1 MMRKLSIYPEDRIDR
16 KKFIILC
23 LGILLSF
30 FTSMSK
36 MLVPGPVY
44 NQLHLE
50 LAFDPSAIAALGA
63 LYMYT
68 YAGSQLMA
76 GVFADRYGGVRIL
89 LIGGSLFTLGFAIFP
104 LGSNYYIMAG
114 ARAVCGFGAGMVFLG
129 NSKIVNDLFP
139 GKFAAAMGLMLFV
152 GYLGPVA
159 GTIPMVALIE
169 AVRWRAAFIIPGSIC
184 VLIMLLVVLIMK
196 GTIKKVV
203 PGQTL
208 KPLFT
213 MCGNASM
220 WKLCVSTAIGFG
232 VYYLLLT
239 QIGQKCFEDFY
250 SWSKYSASL
259 VVTFLTITVALNNV
273 VGNFYL
279 KFTSG
284 RTKPIVVTGLFCG
297 FLGSV
302 LGAAV
307 FRWQYP
313 GVFLIFSFFL
323 ISIPAGFFPLYSL
336 AAKELN
342 PPEVTALSVAI
353 LNFMAFVFI
362 AFFGNVSGWI
372 LKGFQQKMV
381 QGRFPA
387 EAYVA
392 LFIFMAGVSLFA
404 LLLALFLPK
413 VNTYFSG
420 DGKKA

>member
-1 MMRKLSIYPEDRIDR
+1 MSKVVSIVPEDRIDR

-44 NQLHLE
+44 NQLHSE
-50 LAFDPSAIAALGA
+50 LAFDPAAIAALGA

-89 LIGGSLFTLGFAIFP
+89 LTGGSLFTLGFALFP
-104 LGSNYYIMAG
+104 LVSNYYVMAG
-114 ARAVCGFGAGMVFLG
+114 SRAICGFGAGMVFLG

-152 GYLGPVA
+152 GYLGPVV
-159 GTIPMVALIE
+159 GTVPMVALIE
-169 AVRWRAAFIIPGSIC
+169 AVSWRIAFIIPGAIC
-184 VLIMLLVVLIMK
+184 VMIMILVILTMK

-208 KPLFT
+208 KPLFI
-213 MCGNASM
+213 MSRNGAM

-259 VVTFLTITVALNNV
+259 VITFLSIVVALNNV

-284 RTKPIVVTGLFCG
+284 RTRPIVVVGLLCG
-297 FLGSV
+297 TLGSA
-302 LGAAV
+302 LGGAV
-307 FRWQYP
+307 FYWSLP
-313 GVFLIFSFFL
+313 GVILIGAFFL

-342 PPEVTALSVAI
+342 PPEVTGLSVAI
-353 LNFMAFVFI
+353 LNFTAFIFI

-372 LKGFQQKMV
+372 LKGFQMKMV
-381 QGRFPA
+381 QGRFPS

-392 LFIFMAGVSLFA
+392 LFIFMALVSLAA
-404 LLLALFLPK
+404 LLMALFLPK

-420 DGKKA
+420 ERKKV

>member
-1 MMRKLSIYPEDRIDR
+1 MFKYSIIPDDRIDR
-16 KKFIILC
+16 KKFFILC

-44 NQLHLE
+44 NQLHSE
-50 LAFDPSAIAALGA
+50 LAFDPAAIAALGA

-68 YAGSQLMA
+68 YAASQLLA
-76 GVFADRYGGVRIL
+76 GVFADRYGGVRVL
-89 LIGGSLFTLGFAIFP
+89 LIGGSLFTLGFAVFP
-104 LGSNYYIMAG
+104 LSSNYYILAC
-114 ARAVCGFGAGMVFLG
+114 ARSVCGFGAGMVFLG

-152 GYLGPVA
+152 GYLGPVV

-169 AVRWRAAFIIPGSIC
+169 AVSWRVAFGIPGGIC
-184 VLIMLLVVLIMK
+184 VAIMLLVALILK
-196 GTIKKVV
+196 GTIKKVI

-208 KPLFT
+208 QPLFT
-213 MCGNASM
+213 MCRNRAM

-284 RTKPIVVTGLFCG
+284 RTKPIVVIGLLCG
-297 FLGSV
+297 SAGSI

-307 FRWQYP
+307 FHWHLS
-313 GVFLIFSFFL
+313 GFLLILAFFL

-342 PPEVTALSVAI
+342 PPEVTGLSVAI

-372 LKGFQQKMV
+372 LKGFQAKMK
-381 QGRFPA
+381 GGCFPA
-387 EAYVA
+387 EAYMV
-392 LFIFMAGVSLFA
+392 LFIFMAAASLTA
-404 LLLALFLPK
+404 LLLAVFLPK
-413 VNTYFSG
+413 VNTFFPG
-420 DGKKA
+420 NGKKL

>member
-1 MMRKLSIYPEDRIDR
+1 MCRCSIIPQDRIDR
-16 KKFIILC
+16 KKFFILC

-36 MLVPGPVY
+36 MLVPGPIY
-44 NQLHLE
+44 NQLHTE
-50 LAFDPSAIAALGA
+50 LAFDPASIAALGA

-68 YAGSQLMA
+68 YAASQLLA
-76 GVFADRYGGVRIL
+76 GVFSDRYGGVRIL
-89 LIGGSLFTLGFAIFP
+89 LIGGSLFTAGLAAFP
-104 LGSNYYIMAG
+104 LASNYYVMVV
-114 ARAVCGFGAGMVFLG
+114 ARSVCGFGAGMVFLG

-159 GTIPMVALIE
+159 GTVPMVALIE
-169 AVRWRAAFIIPGSIC
+169 GIGWRNAFIIPGGLCIAMMLT
-184 VLIMLLVVLIMK
+184 VIMLLK
-196 GTIKKVV
+196 GTIKKVI

-208 KPLFT
+208 QPLFV
-213 MCGNASM
+213 MSKNGPM
-220 WKLCVSTAIGFG
+220 WRLCISTAVGFG

-273 VGNFYL
+273 IGNFYL

-284 RTKPIVVTGLFCG
+284 RTKPIVVTGLICG
-297 FLGSV
+297 SIGSV
-302 LGAAV
+302 LGGLT
-307 FRWQYP
+307 FYYQLS
-313 GVFLIFSFFL
+313 GICLIFSFFL

-342 PPEVTALSVAI
+342 PPEVTGLSVAM

-362 AFFGNVSGWI
+362 AVFGNVSGWI
-372 LKGFQQKMV
+372 LNCFQTRMIN
-381 QGRFPA
+381 GRFPA
-387 EAYVA
+387 EAYSA
-392 LFIFMAGVSLFA
+392 LFVFMAVSSLA
-404 LLLALFLPK
+404 ALALSVFLPK
-413 VNTYFSG
+413 VNSAFSPAE
-420 DGKKA
+420 KKV